1 MLEFVTPSL
10 LWLSS
15 LLALPVILHFLHR
28 LRNREI
34 EFSSLTFLRQL
45 QKRKL
50 SRISRFQYLLL
61 LLRLLFMLAVIL
73 AFSEPQWY
81 YRGQVDW
88 RSNDLQIVVD
98 KSHSA
103 VPWAQQVQL
112 PDAFYAN
119 WQKPGKRIVAI
130 DENGVDT
137 LHFSTPDDFRQWLVS
152 DRHGP
157 GDLRTILATLDRNAS
172 GLNERQKWLLLSDG
186 QLHAARDSQRV
197 NGYIASLRARGD
209 VFFLLADTSA
219 AQSGRIIG
227 ISDFNLENEPSL
239 AVRTVLQTRN
249 AGQLSLF
256 INTQRQRLLR
266 LPPASS
272 TAREVLL
279 ELGQRTY
286 LAADYSLEDA
296 NGQVADRYFWG
307 LDLRQP
313 LRVLIVGDSSAS
325 AHLASI
331 FRISLRQRGAYVKQ
345 VRQTALYAA
354 AGEDWDWLVL
364 VPEYPDAG
372 LVRPI
377 RQLLKTNTRLL
388 LSPGIDET
396 AFIELVAGLHDRR
409 GESIVFSAPSASIGA
424 DAGALSPELYDYPRR
439 LQVRRYVRFSDAQG
453 LVNLANGDPLLWS
466 LGNSL
471 VLCAA
476 LAADNG
482 NIRLHPGLPLWLMRF
497 IGTQTRSR
505 IRFAELEAARDTLLA
520 LPGSFQQQRKLTLSG
535 SSGNYI
541 LPSENG
547 RVRIP
552 APAIARP
559 GHYRLQSDDKELSL
573 AVNIAR
579 REQSEVYYEADESS
593 RVRSDDRVG
602 QRLDLWPYLILMAA
616 IFLAMETGLRLFQ
629 EKEGKSS

>member
-1 MLEFVTPSL
+1 
-10 LWLSS
+10 
-15 LLALPVILHFLHR
+15 
-28 LRNREI
+28 
-34 EFSSLTFLRQL
+34 
-45 QKRKL
+45 
-50 SRISRFQYLLL
+50 
-61 LLRLLFMLAVIL
+61 
-73 AFSEPQWY
+73 
-81 YRGQVDW
+81 
-88 RSNDLQIVVD
+88 
-98 KSHSA
+98 
-103 VPWAQQVQL
+103 
-112 PDAFYAN
+112 
-119 WQKPGKRIVAI
+119 
-130 DENGVDT
+130 
-137 LHFSTPDDFRQWLVS
+137 
-152 DRHGP
+152 
-157 GDLRTILATLDRNAS
+157 
-172 GLNERQKWLLLSDG
+172 
-186 QLHAARDSQRV
+186 
-197 NGYIASLRARGD
+197 
-209 VFFLLADTSA
+209 
-219 AQSGRIIG
+219 
-227 ISDFNLENEPSL
+227 
-239 AVRTVLQTRN
+239 
-249 AGQLSLF
+249 
-256 INTQRQRLLR
+256 LR

-396 AFIELVAGLHDRR
+396 AFIELVAGCMIAAGKASSLATHPQVSVPMPGPCRR
-409 GESIVFSAPSASIGA
+409 NYTITRAVCRSGVTCASAMRRAWSISPMAIHCCGRLVTASSSVQRSPRTTAISA
-424 DAGALSPELYDYPRR
+424 
-439 LQVRRYVRFSDAQG
+439 
-453 LVNLANGDPLLWS
+453 
-466 LGNSL
+466 
-471 VLCAA
+471 C
-476 LAADNG
+476 
-482 NIRLHPGLPLWLMRF
+482 IRVCPLWLMRF

-520 LPGSFQQQRKLTLSG
+520 LPGSFQQQRNLTLSG

-593 RVRSDDRVG
+593 RVRSDARVG